1 MIDYD
6 QRTRFLA
13 AGLSA
18 LAGFVDALGFMQ
30 LGGFFVSFMS
40 GNSTRLGVGLAS
52 ASSAAAVAGGLILT
66 FVLGVMG
73 GSWLGL

>member
-1 MIDYD
+1 MIDCD

-30 LGGFFVSFMS
+30 LGG
-40 GNSTRLGVGLAS
+40 NSTRLGVGQAR
-52 ASSAAAVAGGLILT
+52 ASSTAAVAAAALT
-66 FVLGVMG
+66 VVAARLLTLRGAIR
-73 GSWLGL
+73 S